1 MAKAGKEL
9 YVGSLSYDA
18 TEYDIHKMFSVSGT
32 VTSVHLITDAVTGE
46 FKGCGY
52 VRMSTEAEARD
63 AIDSLDGAWLLDKSI
78 KVSYANPQKMKPGG
92 GGAKSLPKRWSKNAE
107 EKAAGKPAAPK
118 AAASKPAAPKA
129 AAGKPAAPKA
139 AAAKPATAA
148 TKPFGAKAAATKP
161 FGAKPGAKGA
171 TAGPTGAKPAA
182 ARSAKPA
189 SSRPASS
196 KPAAS
201 RPGSSRPTSA
211 KPGSRSGKR

>member
-52 VRMSTEAEARD
+52 VRMSTEAEAKD

-92 GGAKSLPKRWSKNAE
+92 GGAKSPPKRWGKSAA
-107 EKAAGKPAAPK
+107 EKATAGKPAAPK
-118 AAASKPAAPKA
+118 AAT
-129 AAGKPAAPKA
+129 
-139 AAAKPATAA
+139 AKPATAA
-148 TKPFGAKAAATKP
+148 AKPFEAKAGAAKP
-161 FGAKPGAKGA
+161 FGAKPAAKRAPAG
-171 TAGPTGAKPAA
+171 TAGAKPAA
-182 ARSAKPA
+182 ARGTGAKAGAAKPA
-189 SSRPASS
+189 GTRPSSRTGAS
-196 KPAAS
+196 KPGN
-201 RPGSSRPTSA
+201 RT
-211 KPGSRSGKR
+211 GKH

>member
-52 VRMSTEAEARD
+52 VRMSTEAEAKD

-78 KVSYANPQKMKPGG
+78 KVSYATPQKMKPGG
-92 GGAKSLPKRWSKNAE
+92 GGAKALPKRWGKSAA
-107 EKAAGKPAAPK
+107 EKAAAG
-118 AAASKPAAPKA
+118 KPAAPKA

-139 AAAKPATAA
+139 AAAKPAAARPAAKETAA
-148 TKPFGAKAAATKP
+148 RPA
-161 FGAKPGAKGA
+161 
-171 TAGPTGAKPAA
+171 GAKPAA
-182 ARSAKPA
+182 ARSAAAKPA

-196 KPAAS
+196 KPAGS
-201 RPGSSRPTSA
+201 RPASSRPSSA

>member
-52 VRMSTEAEARD
+52 VRMSTEAEAKD

-78 KVSYANPQKMKPGG
+78 KVSYATPQKMKPGG
-92 GGAKSLPKRWSKNAE
+92 GGAKALPKRWGKSAA
-107 EKAAGKPAAPK
+107 EKAAAG
-118 AAASKPAAPKA
+118 KPAAPKA

-139 AAAKPATAA
+139 AVAR
-148 TKPFGAKAAATKP
+148 
-161 FGAKPGAKGA
+161 
-171 TAGPTGAKPAA
+171 PAA
-182 ARSAKPA
+182 ARPAAKETAARPASAKPAPARSAAAKPA

-196 KPAAS
+196 KPAGS
-201 RPGSSRPTSA
+201 RPASSRPSSA

>member
-52 VRMSTEAEARD
+52 VRMSTEAEAKD

-78 KVSYANPQKMKPGG
+78 TVSYANPQKMKPGG
-92 GGAKSLPKRWSKNAE
+92 GGAKALPKRWGKSAAE
-107 EKAAGKPAAPK
+107 KPAAGKAAAPK
-118 AAASKPAAPKA
+118 P
-129 AAGKPAAPKA
+129 
-139 AAAKPATAA
+139 AAAKPA
-148 TKPFGAKAAATKP
+148 GTKP
-161 FGAKPGAKGA
+161 FGAKPATKGA
-171 TAGPTGAKPAA
+171 TAGPAGAKPAA
-182 ARSAKPA
+182 RGAATKPA

-196 KPAAS
+196 KPAGSRPAS
-201 RPGSSRPTSA
+201 RTGAP
-211 KPGSRSGKR
+211 KSGNRTGKH